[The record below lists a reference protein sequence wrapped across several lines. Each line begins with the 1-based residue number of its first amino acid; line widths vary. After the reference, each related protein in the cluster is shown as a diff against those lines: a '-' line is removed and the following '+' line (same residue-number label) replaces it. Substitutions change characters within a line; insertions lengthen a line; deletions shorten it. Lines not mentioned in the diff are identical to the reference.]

1 MYAENTFLRNTLSVG
16 YCVFHTPI
24 LWGLSVGAMSRHH
37 FHRGVFRWQCGIHT
51 RRLMVD
57 IWICNRFR
65 LSKVTLP
72 HLSTYVLKLERSP
85 TIGAKGRVQKK
96 MRERYGLLPNQGGGS
111 PRVIK
116 NQTPFLEKYFFSE
129 LVESF

>member
-96 MRERYGLLPNQGGGS
+96 MREKYGLLPNL
-111 PRVIK
+111 PR
-116 NQTPFLEKYFFSE
+116 TPLPGFGLFSKKK
-129 LVESF
+129 LTPIFCCWKMH